1 MLNLPYRPTLTSIHN
16 YWKKHS
22 FDYPFCFN
30 QFVLGFLSLAI
41 SRALTVQGQKS
52 PEGSE
57 WGQDGMPPRNPD
69 LWMDRVQSRSGSSTL
84 VVERVKD

>member
-1 MLNLPYRPTLTSIHN
+1 MLNLPYGPTLISAHD

-69 LWMDRVQSRSGSSTL
+69 LGMDQSQSSSGSSTL
-84 VVERVKD
+84 VVEKVKD